1 MITNIKINGFK
12 SFHNFEMDFTPFTVI
27 AGANASGKSNLFDA
41 LRFLGRLAAEN
52 IKDAFEGQRG
62 GFLELF
68 TQYGENDYATEMEFC
83 VEMLLNENITTFL
96 KVEKLA
102 HTRFRYSLKIKRI
115 INYLKIEEP
124 VLVSELLENIEEEKN
139 KQKIYIKI
147 YESKRKEFK
156 NLFVSQDVFNEDDN
170 TFLTTNISNTKTVL
184 SYGNDKDLHIRAVK
198 SEMRSWKFLDFN
210 IEDLRQP
217 TTRQN
222 SGDKLTST
230 GKYLAGVLLRIKY
243 GDAYILREIS
253 RRLQA
258 FVPDFVDVDVFDD
271 FAREQFIIKLKDK
284 HKREYT
290 TRVLSDGTLRILA
303 LCILLYDESY
313 NGVLTFEE
321 PENGIHPSR
330 IVAMTKLL
338 KDFSTNDVEDTQ
350 MPLRQVIVNTHSP
363 VLVGEV
369 LKAYMGNKDVSISL
383 CQMVSKTTTINDKK
397 MTLNVTNTT
406 DLFSEYKG
414 YPENKDSAEDQKAM
428 KKYAKSII
436 RKYLETSN
444 FTNVIEKLK

>member
-12 SFHNFEMDFTPFTVI
+12 SFHNFEMDFTSFTVI

-41 LRFLGRLAAEN
+41 LRFLGRLADVEN

-68 TQYGENDYATEMEFC
+68 TQYGENNYATEMEFC
-83 VEMLLNENITTFL
+83 VEMSLNENVQTLL
-96 KVEKLA
+96 KEEKLV
-102 HTRFRYSLKIKRI
+102 HNKLRYKLTLKRTT
-115 INYLKIEEP
+115 NYLGIEDASLEN
-124 VLVSELLENIEEEKN
+124 ELLESIEDKGLLYIDIRQGLKYDGSKN
-139 KQKIYIKI
+139 G
-147 YESKRKEFK
+147 YESAVYR
-156 NLFVSQDVFNEDDN
+156 DVTQLNANYDEN
-170 TFLTTNISNTKTVL
+170 P
-184 SYGNDKDLHIRAVK
+184 HIFAVK
-198 SEMRSWKFLDFN
+198 KEMRSWKFLDFN

-217 TTRQN
+217 TSKQN
-222 SGDKLTST
+222 GSDKLTST
-230 GKYLAGVLLRIKY
+230 GKNLAAVLARIKH

-253 RRLQA
+253 RRLQT

-271 FAREQFIIKLKDK
+271 LAREQFIIKLKDK

-330 IVAMTKLL
+330 IVFMTKLL
-338 KDFSTNDVEDTQ
+338 KDFSTNNIADSQT
-350 MPLRQVIVNTHSP
+350 PLRQVIVNTHSP

-369 LKAYMGNKDVSISL
+369 LKAYLGDKSVSINL
-383 CQMVSKTTTINDKK
+383 CQMVSKITTINGKK

-406 DLFSEYKG
+406 DLFSEYEG
-414 YPENKDSAEDQKAM
+414 NPENKESAEDQKAM
-428 KKYAKSII
+428 KKYAKTII
-436 RKYLETSN
+436 KKYLETSN
-444 FTNVIEKLK
+444 FTDVIKKIK

>member
-41 LRFLGRLAAEN
+41 LRFLGRLVDVEN

-83 VEMLLNENITTFL
+83 VEMLLNENVPN
-96 KVEKLA
+96 KKKKLV
-102 HTRFRYSLKIKRI
+102 HTRLRYKLKIKRNTNSI
-115 INYLKIEEP
+115 GIETASLED
-124 VLVSELLENIEEEKN
+124 ELLENIEGKKTPYIDIRQRERYDGTDNIYRLVVFSEGTQLNANYNKN
-139 KQKIYIKI
+139 PYIHATKQ
-147 YESKRKEFK
+147 
-156 NLFVSQDVFNEDDN
+156 
-170 TFLTTNISNTKTVL
+170 
-184 SYGNDKDLHIRAVK
+184 
-198 SEMRSWKFLDFN
+198 EMRSWKFLDFN

-217 TTRQN
+217 TSKQN
-222 SGDKLTST
+222 GSDKLTQT
-230 GKYLAGVLLRIKY
+230 GKNLAAVLARIKY
-243 GDAYILREIS
+243 NDAYILREIS
-253 RRLQA
+253 RRLQT
-258 FVPDFVDVDVFDD
+258 FVPDFVDIDVFDD
-271 FAREQFIIKLKDK
+271 LAREQFIIKLKDK

-303 LCILLYDESY
+303 LCILLYDENY

-330 IVAMTKLL
+330 IAAMTKLL
-338 KDFSTNDVEDTQ
+338 KDFSTNDLSDTQ

-369 LKAYMGNKDVSISL
+369 LKAYLGDKNVSINL
-383 CQMVSKTTTINDKK
+383 CQMVSKTTTINGKK

-406 DLFSEYKG
+406 DLFSEYKEN
-414 YPENKDSAEDQKAM
+414 PENKDSGEEQKAM

-444 FTNVIEKLK
+444 FTDVIEKL